1 MATIRLKR
9 SLGALAPT
17 SLVYGEIAVTLQQ
30 ATQGTYLNK
39 AGRLFVGN
47 AAQNPVEVGGEYY
60 TELLNHQPGQINS
73 NSAIITGA
81 AGTVN
86 HLSVV
91 GVSTFGDLEINGDTT
106 VTGLFDFQNA
116 VTYSRLDGNDLTNSA
131 TVSFTGINTF
141 TRLYIDEDL
150 RVTGF
155 TTFTGISTF
164 GSQVSVA
171 GSVSIGGST
180 GGYVLNDGY
189 SKLTSLVLSG
199 LTTNGI
205 VLTQPD
211 EAGEPGEAKLTVD
224 PAIQFFPGSPNELV
238 LDGNLSVG
246 GTITVPTGI
255 VTTISGTTLTYTTG
269 NIETANLGV
278 GTNAY
283 RMPLADGTNGQ
294 IMMTDGAGSI
304 EFVDNDERLSFIGDS
319 GNGSVGLR
327 SETFN
332 ILGTRNEVDTI
343 AVGNTITIGLP
354 DEVIVGTSLTVTGP
368 VSIAGSLTVQGGIT
382 YLDSTITQIQ
392 DKKIDLAYTDSPTDA
407 GADGGGISIKGDSD
421 YEITWGQGVGAF
433 QVNQSWLPFSNNT
446 YDLGSDSVQWRNL
459 YVDGGADLDDL
470 TAAGVSTIAFA
481 DINDG
486 NIDGTVI
493 GAAVSTTAFFEELG
507 FGATAHG
514 SQLTLLSGTITSLQ
528 VTGITTLSTLFSST
542 VPGLNG
548 VGYAGT
554 NGEIGFTSAPSAG
567 ISTST
572 YVLTSL
578 GDGVDDVP
586 VWTDV
591 IDCGSY

>member
-1 MATIRLKR
+1 MPIIRLKR

-17 SLVYGEIAVTLQQ
+17 SLNYGEIAVTIEQS
-30 ATQGTYLNK
+30 TQGTYLNK

-47 AAQNPVEVGGEYY
+47 SAQLPVEVGGEYY
-60 TELLNHQPGQINS
+60 TELLNHQPGQLNA
-73 NSAIITGA
+73 NSAVIAGL

-86 HLSVV
+86 HWNVV

-116 VTYSRLDGNDLTNSA
+116 VTYSRLSGSDLSNSA

-171 GSVSIGGST
+171 GSVSIGSSN
-180 GGYVLNDGY
+180 GYVLNSGY
-189 SKLTSLVLSG
+189 AKLASLVLSG
-199 LTTNGI
+199 LSTNGI

-211 EAGEPGEAKLTVD
+211 TAGAPGEARLTVN
-224 PAIQFFPGSPNELV
+224 PSIQFFPGSPNELV
-238 LDGNLSVG
+238 LDGVLSVG
-246 GTITVPTGI
+246 QSITVPTGI

-278 GTNAY
+278 GTESY
-283 RMPLADGTNGQ
+283 RMPLADGTIGQ

-332 ILGTRNEVDTI
+332 ILGTANEVDTI

-354 DEVIVGTSLTVTGP
+354 DEVIVGTSLTVSGP

-407 GADGGGISIKGDSD
+407 GADGGGISIKGNSD

-459 YVDGGADLDDL
+459 YLDGGADLDDL
-470 TAAGVSTIAFA
+470 NVSGVGTIAFS

-493 GAAVSTTAFFEELG
+493 GAAVSTTGYFEELG

-578 GDGVDDVP
+578 GNGVDDVP

>member
-1 MATIRLKR
+1 MPTIRLKR

-73 NSAIITGA
+73 NSAVITGA

-86 HLSVV
+86 HWSVV
-91 GVSTFGDLEINGDTT
+91 GVSTFGDLQINGDTT

-116 VTYSRLDGNDLTNSA
+116 VTYSRLTGSDLSNSA

-150 RVTGF
+150 RVSGV

-180 GGYVLNDGY
+180 GYILNDGY
-189 SKLTSLVLSG
+189 AKVDSLVLSG
-199 LTTNGI
+199 LSTNGI

-211 EAGEPGEAKLTVD
+211 TAGELGKPRLTVS
-224 PAIQFFPGSPNELV
+224 PSIQFIPGSPNLLV

-304 EFVDNDERLSFIGDS
+304 EFVDNDERLAFIGDS

-332 ILGTRNEVDTI
+332 ILGTANEVDTI

-392 DKKIDLAYTDSPTDA
+392 DKKIDLAYTDSPNDST
-407 GADGGGISIKGDSD
+407 ADGGGISIKGTSD

-470 TAAGVSTIAFA
+470 NVAGVGTIAFS

-493 GAAVSTTAFFEELG
+493 GAAVSTTGYFEELG